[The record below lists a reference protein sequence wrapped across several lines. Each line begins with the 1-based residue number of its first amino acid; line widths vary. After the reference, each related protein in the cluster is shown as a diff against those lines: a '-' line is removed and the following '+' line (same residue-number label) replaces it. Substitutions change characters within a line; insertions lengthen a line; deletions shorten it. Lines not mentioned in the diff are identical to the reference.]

1 KDPYPVDALPTCNH
15 ALSVCQQEHKCIKLY
30 EDFKSNCKVRDNRCR
45 MDDRDLCYQS
55 WSNLRKS
62 PMFGCIC
69 PNNHMKKRCDRIF
82 AMVNHNPC
90 VAPSESNASSSTF
103 DKELGVTDALEN
115 PLVDAA
121 NGREAHK
128 GLDHISVTVLKNKD
142 KPQEGT
148 RWYPEDTDG
157 TLDTTAGTGSGGW
170 THHRHEI
177 PEHFAKQA
185 DFQNDSKG
193 RPISLQLL

>member
-1 KDPYPVDALPTCNH
+1 
-15 ALSVCQQEHKCIKLY
+15 
-30 EDFKSNCKVRDNRCR
+30 
-45 MDDRDLCYQS
+45 
-55 WSNLRKS
+55 
-62 PMFGCIC
+62 MFGCIC

-90 VAPSESNASSSTF
+90 VDSTSTTISTSTGTSAPVADHVEGADDWLEEFLTGAADWPTKDGTRTAAPSSESNNSTSTF
-103 DKELGVTDALEN
+103 DNELGVTDALEN

-121 NGREAHK
+121 NGLEAHK

-157 TLDTTAGTGSGGW
+157 TLDITAATGAGGW
-170 THHRHEI
+170 THHRH
-177 PEHFAKQA
+177 
-185 DFQNDSKG
+185 G
-193 RPISLQLL
+193 RCS